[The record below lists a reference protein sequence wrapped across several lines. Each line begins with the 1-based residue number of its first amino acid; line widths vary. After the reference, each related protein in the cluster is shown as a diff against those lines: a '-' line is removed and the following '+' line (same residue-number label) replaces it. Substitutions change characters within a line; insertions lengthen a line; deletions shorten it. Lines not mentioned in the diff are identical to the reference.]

1 MGYAPAA
8 FRPPREPGGG
18 RWQEGAGAVPDGEP
32 QRRGERERAPGIPLP
47 GRVHGC
53 GARRLGLGPAD
64 ARGARG
70 RPGPRPGLRR
80 RRRADRAACA
90 RRHRNEREERR
101 LLGRPAHRRRDAA
114 SRCAAHP
121 GPREELRRD
130 GRSRPPPR
138 RAHGRRQ
145 RQQRGRARARGNRRR
160 DRIAAR
166 PHERNWSGAR
176 EPARAASVLMSVPSE
191 ARSRAAALRA
201 ELERHNRLYYVD
213 DSPEISDAAYDLLFN
228 ELQTLEEKFHE
239 LRTPDSPTQRVGGAV
254 REELTPVRHAVPM
267 LSIRTET
274 DTEDSGAAKF
284 DARIRRELQL
294 APDDPPVEYAVE
306 LKFDGLAIS
315 LRYEEGALVQAAT
328 RGDGETGEDVTE
340 NVRTIR
346 SIPYQLTKK
355 VPLLEVRGEIFMRR
369 ADFERMNERL
379 RAAGERTYV
388 NPRNSAAGFV
398 RQLDPKITAQRPLR
412 FSAHGFGE
420 VEGISFETQSGFL
433 AAIKALGLPVH
444 SGHKVARGAEELI
457 EYHRAVREEREKLP
471 FDIDGVVYK
480 VNSLELQRRLG
491 FVAREPRWAIAH
503 KYPAQEQTTE
513 ILQIQI
519 QVGRTGVLTPVAK
532 LKPVFVGGVTVTNA
546 TLHNEDELRRK
557 DVWVGDTVI
566 VRRAGDVIPEVVG
579 VHEKGPR
586 NPSDRFE
593 MPRECPVCG
602 SPVVRVPGE
611 AATRCTGGLYC
622 KAQRK
627 QTLLHFASRRA
638 MDIEG
643 LGEKLVDQLV
653 ERNLVANPADLYKLD
668 PDTLESL
675 ERMGEKSAQN
685 LVAEIGKSRKR
696 ELHRFIYALGMPGV
710 GEEVAKILARHF
722 GAVEALEEADWPK
735 LAADK
740 EAVRKENAQRE
751 KRGEPAL
758 EVPLEGIGPELME
771 SIQKFLREPH
781 NRGVISRLTSNLV
794 LKKAPL
800 SKSTSGGKTFVLT
813 GTLESMTR
821 DEAQARLEALGHKV
835 AGSVS
840 QKTDYVVAGAEAGSK
855 LEKARSLGV
864 AVLDETQFL
873 ELLRNTS

>member
-1 MGYAPAA
+1 
-8 FRPPREPGGG
+8 
-18 RWQEGAGAVPDGEP
+18 
-32 QRRGERERAPGIPLP
+32 
-47 GRVHGC
+47 
-53 GARRLGLGPAD
+53 
-64 ARGARG
+64 
-70 RPGPRPGLRR
+70 
-80 RRRADRAACA
+80 
-90 RRHRNEREERR
+90 
-101 LLGRPAHRRRDAA
+101 
-114 SRCAAHP
+114 
-121 GPREELRRD
+121 
-130 GRSRPPPR
+130 
-138 RAHGRRQ
+138 
-145 RQQRGRARARGNRRR
+145 
-160 DRIAAR
+160 
-166 PHERNWSGAR
+166 
-176 EPARAASVLMSVPSE
+176 MSVPSE

-213 DSPEISDAAYDLLFN
+213 DSPEISDAAYDVLFN
-228 ELQTLEEKFHE
+228 ELQQLEEKFHE

-346 SIPYQLTKK
+346 SVPYQLAKK
-355 VPLLEVRGEIFMRR
+355 VPLLEIRGEIFMRR

-388 NPRNSAAGFV
+388 NPRNSAAGAV

-420 VEGISFETQSGFL
+420 VEGVPFKTQSEFL
-433 AAIKALGLPVH
+433 STVKALGLPVH
-444 SGHKVARGAEELI
+444 SSHKVARGAEELI
-457 EYHRAVREEREKLP
+457 EYHRAVREQREKLP

-579 VHEKGPR
+579 VREKGPR

-685 LVAEIGKSRKR
+685 LVAEIGSSRKR
-696 ELHRFIYALGMPGV
+696 ELHRFIYALGIPGV

-722 GAVEALEEADWPK
+722 GSVEALEGADWPK

-740 EAVRKENAQRE
+740 EAVRKENAQRK

-771 SIQKFLREPH
+771 SIKKFLREPH
-781 NRGVISRLTSNLV
+781 NRDVIARLTANLAI
-794 LKKAPL
+794 KGTPL
-800 SKSTSGGKTFVLT
+800 ARPGSSGKTFVLT

-821 DEAQARLEALGHKV
+821 EEAQARLEASGHKV
-835 AGSVS
+835 SGSVS
-840 QKTDYVVAGAEAGSK
+840 KKTDYVVAGAEAGSK

-873 ELLRNTS
+873 ELLKKAP